1 MSRKIMLGFA
11 LLATVSLTACGGS
24 IRKEIE
30 EDARYWQRIDTTDSI
45 YQRGPKAQQM
55 LFQDMAGCTAEINEL
70 RRLGA
75 IRNAVPAE
83 TFDKGNN
90 RIEPNSP
97 QDRMARW
104 DTPERDGALRSE
116 HKPYSDF
123 ETCMT
128 YKGWERVEFVNY
140 ETKER
145 ARDDYLDAIGYERYR
160 STVGERVKKDDY
172 QRLNNK

>member
-1 MSRKIMLGFA
+1 MPRKILIGCLIVTTVA
-11 LLATVSLTACGGS
+11 LTGCGGA

-30 EDARYWQRIDTTDSI
+30 DNARYWQRIDTTDSI

-55 LFQDMAGCTAEINEL
+55 LFQDMASCTAEINEL

-75 IRNAVPAE
+75 IRNAVPPE
-83 TFDKGNN
+83 TFDQNGN
-90 RIEPNSP
+90 RIDPNSAAG
-97 QDRMARW
+97 RTARW

-116 HKPYSDF
+116 HRPYSDF

-128 YKGWERVEFVNY
+128 YKGWERVKFVNY

-145 ARDDYLDAIGYERYR
+145 ARDDYLDAIGYEKYR
-160 STVGERVKKDDY
+160 STVSERVKKDDY